1 MQMLRLGVE
10 GEISRCSSG
19 MRSGCRIR
27 VEDHEMRC
35 AAFALRWRNECNI
48 VLAISAVLLDKMDDM
63 NC

>member
-1 MQMLRLGVE
+1 
-10 GEISRCSSG
+10 

-35 AAFALRWRNECNI
+35 AAFALRWRDECNI